1 MELASKNKKP
11 GLMIGQLP
19 LPLVPIETI
28 PIGDAA
34 GIYEDEHGGAVFIW
48 GNVVNTWGPG
58 DDTLRRLG
66 AVQLVETGTARPIE
80 VSRAFDIK
88 PNALWRW
95 RRDFAQFGLAGL
107 IDAKKG
113 PKSQRLV
120 TEEVASYIRELRISG
135 RTIQSIA
142 DELGISTC
150 PVRLLRI
157 IEIP

>member
-11 GLMIGQLP
+11 GLMTGQLP

-28 PIGDAA
+28 SVGDAA

-58 DDTLRRLG
+58 DDALRRLG

-88 PNALWRW
+88 PNA
-95 RRDFAQFGLAGL
+95 
-107 IDAKKG
+107 
-113 PKSQRLV
+113 
-120 TEEVASYIRELRISG
+120 
-135 RTIQSIA
+135 
-142 DELGISTC
+142 
-150 PVRLLRI
+150 
-157 IEIP
+157 